1 MRDAH
6 HRLNVTA
13 FCRGAPM
20 SAKDIVERLERIR
33 LYAQDLLENGHLFG
47 GAIGNVMA
55 IRDEA
60 DAIKARIEA
69 DAARIA
75 KLERERDFEQSSR
88 LTSEAQLGTVISN
101 LEVKLARAEAL
112 LAERNET
119 GQKPGQQSRTK
130 CTPAD
135 EQSGETRPA
144 ERATGEAAGTPAEFN
159 VNDTVWVRLN
169 DEGRRALRENYARD
183 MPEPIRAK
191 YPYRE
196 PTEDCNG
203 WSRWQLHHLMYEF
216 GSHMT
221 PGSPPPFQTTI
232 RLSRP
237 TPPPHPDEALMK
249 ALREHRAVKWL
260 LGEGPDDEGHWFGDA
275 PAPRVGA
282 FWWRSTF
289 LKLLEPPQ
297 AEALSQ
303 YGSKP

>member
-1 MRDAH
+1 
-6 HRLNVTA
+6 
-13 FCRGAPM
+13 M

-144 ERATGEAAGTPAEFN
+144 ERATGEAVPVGYFIRNKATG
-159 VNDTVWVRLN
+159 RLLS
-169 DEGRRALRENYARD
+169 GYAAYFG
-183 MPEPIRAK
+183 EPRPLK
-191 YPYRE
+191 
-196 PTEDCNG
+196 DD
-203 WSRWQLHHLMYEF
+203 F
-216 GSHMT
+216 GEYDVVPVYNH
-221 PGSPPPFQTTI
+221 PGAS
-232 RLSRP
+232 
-237 TPPPHPDEALMK
+237 PHPDEALVK
-249 ALREHRAVKWL
+249 ALRLIAHTFTEDSHGNTKTM
-260 LGEGPDDEGHWFGDA
+260 DA
-275 PAPRVGA
+275 SYYQKIAR
-282 FWWRSTF
+282 
-289 LKLLEPPQ
+289 
-297 AEALSQ
+297 EALSQ
-303 YGSKP
+303 HGSKP